1 MADDKPTVINSIID
15 YGNIFIHTCSAQD
28 LHGLQILQN
37 SALRCFYNVSDT
49 RDQQHVSDLHKNA
62 TVEMMDIRRKK
73 KKTLMYLEKCLIWVY
88 LIILSR

>member
-1 MADDKPTVINSIID
+1 MYIKKNTADAKPTVIHSIID

-37 SALRCFYNVSDT
+37 SALRCCYNVSDP

-62 TVEMMDIRRKK
+62 TVEMMDVIRKK
-73 KKTLMYLEKCLIWVY
+73 QQLLCIWRNV
-88 LIILSR
+88 